1 MGSGQD
7 DFELRLRDAKLAALA
22 EFAAGAGHEINNP
35 VATIVGRAQQLL
47 RAESDPSRR
56 QALAT
61 IVAQAFRIR
70 DMIGDL
76 MLFARPPS
84 PQPTWFEV
92 QSSIREVIEPFR
104 ESLAEQKVSVHLKGD
119 DARIFFDPIQFRVV
133 LSELIRNA
141 LSASHV
147 GGEIRICVS
156 PSDAGVEI
164 QVIDDGEGFG
174 EMDLEHAFDPFYS
187 GREAGRGLGFGLS
200 KVWRIMT
207 LSGGAVQVVSQ
218 PGKTEIRLS
227 FPLRGPEQLA
237 IV

>member
-1 MGSGQD
+1 MGSVQD
-7 DFELRLRDAKLAALA
+7 DFEIRLRDAKLAALA

-47 RAESDPSRR
+47 QVETDPSRR

-84 PQPTWFEV
+84 PQPSWFEV
-92 QSSIREVIEPFR
+92 QSAIREAIEPFR
-104 ESLAEQKVSVHLKGD
+104 QDFAEQQVSIRLEGD
-119 DARIFFDPIQFRVV
+119 DGRIFFDPVQFQVAF
-133 LSELIRNA
+133 SELIKNA
-141 LSASHV
+141 LSASHNRGQV
-147 GGEIRICVS
+147 KILVS
-156 PSDAGVEI
+156 RSAALVEI
-164 QVIDDGEGFG
+164 AVVDDGAGFG

-207 LSGGAVQVVSQ
+207 LSGGTVHATSE
-218 PGKTEIRLS
+218 PGKTEVRLTI
-227 FPLRGPEQLA
+227 PLSVQSQN
-237 IV
+237 